1 MEKRKLA
8 EAAAVAALHTDF
20 DVAYGS
26 TDNKQGRH
34 HEAHGKPQW
43 GLLQCVAAL
52 KRAEESLESGWC
64 GTGGLSNEWSESTRD
79 ILLSHFG
86 GMQTHGA
93 NVKASMFNPS

>member
-1 MEKRKLA
+1 M
-8 EAAAVAALHTDF
+8 
-20 DVAYGS
+20 
-26 TDNKQGRH
+26 
-34 HEAHGKPQW
+34 
-43 GLLQCVAAL
+43 AAL
-52 KRAEESLESGWC
+52 KRAEESLESWWC